1 MTKTIPEIDDAKDFI
16 RDAMDKARR
25 KMDRDAWNAFVA
37 EVTKPPTEPEIDDEM
52 VERALEAYYG
62 TEATIADPTD
72 DMRAALT
79 AALTPEIEVTETMA
93 EAGWI
98 ASCEGYNSAIKRNAA
113 VYRAMVKAAPG
124 GIPHAINSV
133 TIK

>member
-1 MTKTIPEIDDAKDFI
+1 MIKTIPEIDDAKDFI

-37 EVTKPPTEPEIDDEM
+37 EVTKPPTEPEI
-52 VERALEAYYG
+52 
-62 TEATIADPTD
+62 
-72 DMRAALT
+72 
-79 AALTPEIEVTETMA
+79 EVTETMA
-93 EAGWI
+93 EAGWS
-98 ASCEGYNSAIKRNAA
+98 ASCEGYNSAIERNAA

-133 TIK
+133 TII